1 VTPEQFCYWL
11 KGWLVGTANV
21 DSDVRANWLT
31 EVEDKLQAV
40 LERKELEQTTE
51 VWTTKAHRDHA
62 EILKEYVK

>member
-11 KGWLVGTANV
+11 QGYLSAHDPHAQLTALQVVGEQL
-21 DSDVRANWLT
+21 RL
-31 EVEDKLQAV
+31 V